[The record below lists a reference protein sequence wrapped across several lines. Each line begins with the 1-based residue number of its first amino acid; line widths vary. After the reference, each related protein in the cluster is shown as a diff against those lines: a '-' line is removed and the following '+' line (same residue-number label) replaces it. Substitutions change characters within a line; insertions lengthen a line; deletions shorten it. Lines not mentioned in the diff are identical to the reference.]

1 MWTTRDMNSIKRID
15 TFQRNA
21 IQRSRR
27 FAVGGGG
34 GGRGRNNAKWSS
46 SLLPASA
53 SVIFWREGYVGL
65 VARKPVFRSLRPADA
80 QTSLLGYSDQLEY

>member
-34 GGRGRNNAKWSS
+34 GGGDEIMRNGQVLCCQHLQVSFSGVKAMWALS
-46 SLLPASA
+46 
-53 SVIFWREGYVGL
+53 RENLSFGVC
-65 VARKPVFRSLRPADA
+65 
-80 QTSLLGYSDQLEY
+80 DQLMLKQVCSATVTS